1 MKTLYESIIGRKG
14 TIFSPK
20 NDIQIGDI
28 LVQRNG
34 MCWYL
39 QDDMMLTYYSR
50 DDELN
55 VYIGDFLMAYDDM
68 FREIR
73 GGEHKNC
80 DIVCIYRSGNSIR
93 NPNYK
98 KLQNFI
104 NHSSP
109 IWRTR
114 D

>member
-1 MKTLYESIIGRKG
+1 MRHIIESIIGRKG
-14 TIFSPK
+14 NQFSPK

-39 QDDMMLTYYSR
+39 QDDMMLTYYSKA
-50 DDELN
+50 DELN
-55 VYIGDFLMAYDDM
+55 VYIEDFLISFDDM
-68 FREIR
+68 LRDIR
-73 GGEHKNC
+73 GDKRH
-80 DIVCIYRSGNSIR
+80 DVVSIYRLGNSIR

-98 KLQNFI
+98 KIQNFI

-109 IWRTR
+109 IWESQ